1 MSIRS
6 KVLSAAALAFFLASG
21 SLRAQSVP
29 AAQPPSPPDGGNVF
43 YFGEGMGPDSM
54 EPPDA
59 IGIVVVEAEL
69 GGKTVSGAPF
79 TASFSTQ
86 TTQTLSDGNH
96 INRTTAGTLARDAQG
111 RTRREMTL
119 SGVGPWAASGK
130 PKQVSM
136 INDPVAGS
144 HYILE
149 PDKKIARQLGAMS
162 GKGKGMGKG
171 HMHDHANGA
180 AAGKMRDDATVTT
193 ASLGT
198 QTINGVAAEGTRMTR
213 TIPAGAIGNEKPIVI
228 TVERWYSAD
237 LQTAVKTTR
246 SDPRSGETVMQLT
259 NIQRAEPDAS
269 LFQVPADYTIQKGGP
284 RGMHHLPP
292 APPSD

>member
-29 AAQPPSPPDGGNVF
+29 AAQAPSPSDGGNVF

-54 EPPDA
+54 EPPEA
-59 IGIVVVEAEL
+59 IGIVGVEAEL

-86 TTQTLSDGNH
+86 TAQTLTDGNH

-111 RTRREMTL
+111 RTRRDMTL

-130 PKQVSM
+130 PKQVAM

-149 PDKKIARQLGAMS
+149 PDKKIARQLGAMN

-171 HMHDHANGA
+171 HMRDHAKGA
-180 AAGKMRDDATVTT
+180 GERQNSLNVTT
-193 ASLGT
+193 TSLGT
-198 QTINGVAAEGTRMTR
+198 QTINGVAAEGTRITR

-237 LQTAVKTTR
+237 LQTTVKTTR
-246 SDPRSGETVMQLT
+246 SDPRSGVAIMQLT

-284 RGMHHLPP
+284 RGMHHMRP
-292 APPSD
+292 ALPSD